1 MRYAIG
7 INGGGSHSRLVAMDE
22 SMNVIGRVD
31 GGATNISSH
40 TYDGVLSNIQ
50 TLLDEF
56 CKNYGVDLK
65 DCLSICIGSAGAT
78 IGENTKL
85 LSQIFQTIGYV
96 GELKIMNDA
105 ELVLLA
111 ETKNEPGIIVISG
124 TGSVGYAID
133 KDGEIFRAG
142 GWGHMIDDGGSAYRI
157 GMDAIEAALMDF
169 DGRGEKTALTGLVTE
184 FFGCGVPIEIV
195 GHVYGGEFNKTR
207 IAEIAL
213 LVNDAA
219 KRGDD
224 VANKILHKAA
234 KSLVELALAL
244 IKRAELDAHKI
255 VLSGSVII
263 HNEIIRKVFEEAL
276 GKAFP
281 EMQIVEI
288 SEEAEIGAARLAWHY
303 YKHGGETD

>member
-1 MRYAIG
+1 MRYVIG

-22 SMNVIGRVD
+22 SMNIIGRVD
-31 GGATNISSH
+31 GGAINISSH
-40 TYDGVLSNIQ
+40 TYNGVLSNIRA
-50 TLLDEF
+50 LLDEF
-56 CKNYGVDLK
+56 CKNYSVDLK
-65 DCLSICIGSAGAT
+65 DCLSICIGGAGAT
-78 IGENTKL
+78 IGDNTKL
-85 LSQIFQTIGYV
+85 LAQIFQAIGYV

-105 ELVLLA
+105 ELVLLS
-111 ETKNEPGIIVISG
+111 ETKNEPGIIIISG

-133 KDGEIFRAG
+133 KNGEIFRVG

-157 GMDAIEAALMDF
+157 GMDAVKAALMDF
-169 DGRGEKTALTGLVTE
+169 DRRGERTLLSGLVME
-184 FFGCGVPIEIV
+184 FFGCGAPIEIV

-213 LVNDAA
+213 LVDDAA

-234 KSLVELALAL
+234 KSLVELVLVL

-263 HNEIIRKVFEEAL
+263 HNEIIRKVFEDGV
-276 GKAFP
+276 GKVFP

-288 SEEAEIGAARLAWHY
+288 GEEAEIGAARLAWHY
-303 YKHGGETD
+303 YKHGEATN